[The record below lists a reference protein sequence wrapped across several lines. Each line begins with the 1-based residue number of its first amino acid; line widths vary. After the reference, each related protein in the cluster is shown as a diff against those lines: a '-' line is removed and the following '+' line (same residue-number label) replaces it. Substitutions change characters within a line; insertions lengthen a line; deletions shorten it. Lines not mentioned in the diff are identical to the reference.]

1 MRTMTLT
8 LILAC
13 AAILSNV
20 SIAGSTSNVPN
31 AGLFA
36 SGLSSAL
43 AVASR

>member
-8 LILAC
+8 LILAFTV
-13 AAILSNV
+13 ILSNV
-20 SIAGSTSNVPN
+20 SIAGSTSNVPD

-36 SGLSSAL
+36 FGPSTAL